1 MTAPAP
7 ATDDRDPGF
16 SRRGLVVLVL
26 AVAVSFG
33 VFVAFTVFGAGTSP
47 SAGADVDSQSAL
59 GHRPFVELLRR
70 LGIPVTVGRW
80 FPGRR
85 AHEDALLVVAEPD
98 GDADFADG
106 SDALSGRKA
115 RLAPTFLVLPKRRPQ
130 DGEARD
136 GWVAGAELLEPA
148 DVGRVL
154 LAAGIRA
161 QVVRVDAF
169 PSPDLGELGVPP
181 TLVAPAQLLDGATD
195 FEVLVGSRDGMLL
208 GVRDDGDE
216 PPLVVLSDPD
226 VLAAHGLVLG
236 RNAEFVVGWLER
248 FRPRDGVVIVDAA
261 SQGRARA
268 PSLARELFGW
278 PLVLASATALVAAL
292 AAIVAGVRRFGA
304 PRPPASPFQGRTKP
318 VVAHAAELAL
328 DGGHTQHALERYL
341 AMTVAAVARD
351 VHAPPGLSPGD
362 QHAWLDRATAARGGD
377 ERVDDLVAAV
387 RAEGHRAPLAT
398 ARRIHAWRSTF
409 AHGPDVDP

>member
-1 MTAPAP
+1 MNAPVH
-7 ATDDRDPGF
+7 DDRDPGF
-16 SRRGLVVLVL
+16 SRRGLVALVLV
-26 AVAVSFG
+26 VAASFG
-33 VFVAFTVFGAGTSP
+33 VFVALTVFGAGSTT
-47 SAGADVDSQSAL
+47 SAGADVDSRSAL
-59 GHRPFVELLRR
+59 GHRPFVELLGR

-85 AHEDALLVVAEPD
+85 AHEDALLVVPEPE
-98 GDADFADG
+98 GGVGFADG
-106 SDALSGRKA
+106 SDGLSAPDA
-115 RLAPTFLVLPKRRPQ
+115 RRATTFLVLPKRRAQ

-136 GWVAGAELLEPA
+136 GWVAGAELVEPSH
-148 DVGRVL
+148 VGRVL
-154 LAAGIRA
+154 LSAGIRA
-161 QVVRVDAF
+161 KVVRVETF
-169 PSPDLGELGVPP
+169 SSPNFGEVGVAP
-181 TLVAPAQLLDGATD
+181 TLVAPAQLLEAAEGFD
-195 FEVLVGSRDGMLL
+195 VLVGSSEGMLL
-208 GVRDDGDE
+208 GVRDDGDA

-226 VLAAHGLVLG
+226 VLAAHGLGLG
-236 RNAEFVVGWLER
+236 RNAEFVVGWIER

-278 PLVLASATALVAAL
+278 PLVLGTATALLAAV
-292 AAIVAGVRRFGA
+292 AAIVAGARRFGA
-304 PRPPASPFQGRTKP
+304 ARPPASPFQGRTKP
-318 VVAHAAELAL
+318 VVEHAADLAL

-341 AMTVAAVARD
+341 TMTVAAVSRD
-351 VHAPPGLSPGD
+351 VHVPPGLPARD

-387 RAEGHRAPLAT
+387 RSYGPQSPLAT